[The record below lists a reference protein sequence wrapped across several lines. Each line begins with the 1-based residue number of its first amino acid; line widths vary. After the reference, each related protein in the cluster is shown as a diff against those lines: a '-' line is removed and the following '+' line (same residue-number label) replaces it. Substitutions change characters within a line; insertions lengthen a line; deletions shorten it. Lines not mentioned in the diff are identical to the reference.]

1 MGRAFFSSIRS
12 TPLVKTESVVPINIV
27 YEKWSL
33 ANNFDPDSDQFW
45 DDAQLEKFIDADQ
58 PAIAEP
64 LEDPESSSSSS
75 SEGSDMDHASPVAE
89 EPPTT
94 VYHSPPLWERVQ
106 SEPWTY
112 VSTEWSSDSARLT
125 SSITTD
131 RAVLRTH
138 ESDGNLPELVLSS
151 SPTTPRYVYPVPSP
165 APTVTPRIYHWTSR
179 RSPSSPSRGSSDGA
193 GPLTNP
199 TARRSLARI
208 TPFVVRVQGYSN

>member
-12 TPLVKTESVVPINIV
+12 TPLVSTQAVIPINIV

-33 ANNFDPDSDQFW
+33 ANNFDPDSDEFW
-45 DDAQLEKFIDADQ
+45 DDAQLEKFIDVNQ
-58 PAIAEP
+58 PTVAEP

-75 SEGSDMDHASPVAE
+75 SEGSPVAE

-94 VYHSPPLWERVQ
+94 VYPIWERVQ

-112 VSTEWSSDSARLT
+112 VSTEWPSDSARLT

-131 RAVLRTH
+131 RAVFRTH

-151 SPTTPRYVYPVPSP
+151 SPTTPRYVHPVPSP